1 MRMRLGFGSGIPSV
15 AVLMVLVAL
24 DVLGVFLFPSWLSYV
39 LFIVPP
45 LLVILWMVLRRAR
58 SGDGS

>member
-1 MRMRLGFGSGIPSV
+1 MRLGFGSGIPSV

>member
-1 MRMRLGFGSGIPSV
+1 MRLGFGSGIPSV
-15 AVLMVLVAL
+15 AVLVVLVAL

-45 LLVILWMVLRRAR
+45 LLVILWMMLRRAR
-58 SGDGS
+58 SGGS